1 MTMCNCIQI
10 RRDVVAGGKALLRGD
25 LGTAAAKTADA
36 ARAARVDLAMAR
48 QAAATRLG
56 GLLGRA

>member
-1 MTMCNCIQI
+1 MCNCLQI

-25 LGTAAAKTADA
+25 LATAAAKATDA

-48 QAAATRLG
+48 QAAAARLSG
-56 GLLGRA
+56 MVGRV

>member
-1 MTMCNCIQI
+1 MCNCIKI

-25 LGTAAAKTADA
+25 LVTAARKAADA

-48 QAAATRLG
+48 DAAAARLG
-56 GLLGRA
+56 GVLGRG